1 MIMNEN
7 LQNTIASI
15 LQAIADFF
23 GLTIDAVTTNA
34 MPLLADY
41 GWFHTLTHSLPIC
54 AGLIFGLGTVVALF
68 AGIFLSMDYEF
79 SIPKYIIGWSIGLF
93 VLFLFVAS
101 FFIIPCFIC
110 PEMVGAQAII
120 DQLMASKC

>member
-1 MIMNEN
+1 MNDN
-7 LQNTIASI
+7 LQNTIVSI

-23 GLTIDAVTTNA
+23 GMSIDAVTTNA

-41 GWFHTLTHSLPIC
+41 GWYYTLTHSLPAC
-54 AGLIFGLGTVVALF
+54 AGLIFGLGAVAAFFIGL
-68 AGIFLSMDYEF
+68 FLSMDYNL
-79 SIPKYIIGWSIGLF
+79 SIPKYIIGWAIGLF

-101 FFIIPCFIC
+101 FYIIPCFVC

-120 DQLMASKC
+120 EQFMTSKC

>member
-1 MIMNEN
+1 MNEN

-23 GLTIDAVTTNA
+23 GLTIDAVATNA

-41 GWFHTLTHSLPIC
+41 GWYYTLTHPLPVC
-54 AGLIFGLGTVVALF
+54 ACLVFGIGIVIAFFVAMF
-68 AGIFLSMDYEF
+68 MDLSGYDF
-79 SIPKYIIGWSIGLF
+79 SIPKYCIGWGIGLF
-93 VLFLFVAS
+93 ICFLIFVS

-120 DQLMASKC
+120 DQFMTPKC

>member
-1 MIMNEN
+1 MNDN

-23 GLTIDAVTTNA
+23 GLTVDAVTTNA

-41 GWFHTLTHSLPIC
+41 GWYHTLAHSLPSC
-54 AGLIFGLGTVVALF
+54 AGIIFGLGMAIAAIIGV
-68 AGIFLSMDYEF
+68 FLSMDYDF
-79 SIPKYIIGWSIGLF
+79 SIPKYFISWAIGLF
-93 VLFLFVAS
+93 ILFLFVAS

-120 DQLMASKC
+120 DQVMTSHC

>member
-1 MIMNEN
+1 MNEN

-41 GWFHTLTHSLPIC
+41 GWYYTLTHPLPTC
-54 AGLIFGLGTVVALF
+54 AGLIFGLGAVIAIII
-68 AGIFLSMDYEF
+68 GIFLSMDYEF
-79 SIPKYIIGWSIGLF
+79 SIPKYTIGWAIGLF

-120 DQLMASKC
+120 DQFMTSNC